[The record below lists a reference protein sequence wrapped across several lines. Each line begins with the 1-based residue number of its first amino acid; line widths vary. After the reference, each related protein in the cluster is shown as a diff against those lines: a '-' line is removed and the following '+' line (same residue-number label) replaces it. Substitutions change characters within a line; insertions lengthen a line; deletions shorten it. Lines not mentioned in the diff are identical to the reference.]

1 MATILIVDDE
11 EPVRELLA
19 AIFELAGV
27 RALKANNG
35 RRALE
40 LFNQD
45 RPDLVLSDVMMPV
58 MSGAN
63 LCRLLKAEP
72 STATIP
78 IILMSAAGQQVTDG
92 TGADAYLDKPF
103 ELDQLEA
110 LVFQWLPADAD
121 QELPS
126 PPPTGS
132 A

>member
-19 AIFELAGV
+19 EVLELAGL
-27 RALKANNG
+27 RAVKAMNG
-35 RRALE
+35 YRALE
-40 LFNQD
+40 LVRQD

-58 MSGAN
+58 LSGSK
-63 LCRLLKAEP
+63 LCRLLKEEP
-72 STATIP
+72 STASIP
-78 IILMSAAGQQVTDG
+78 VILMSAAGHQVTDG

-110 LVFQWLPADAD
+110 LVFQWLPA
-121 QELPS
+121 ELKKPQPS
-126 PPPTGS
+126 PPRSGS